1 MSSIREGGILW
12 FAKRRTLHVSGSSL
26 ASVLGVSPW
35 KSRWKL
41 YLEKTGVI
49 SEKRAQ
55 ASLSHP
61 ATQERLA
68 HGRYW
73 EPYALAQY
81 EESMAV
87 RGVVA
92 SPGLHVSPRLPTV
105 AATPDA
111 WHPESRT
118 VIEIK
123 CPSNLA
129 CSERTWDQ
137 RMVWDRPPAHY
148 IAQTLLEAH
157 VMGAA
162 RIHFVCYLAP
172 EEDEPWRLNVLEYAL
187 PRDLWD
193 EEIWPEI
200 LSFSQQIDGVIGP
213 PPKRLPKGH
222 KEHWTRKLEDGIDVT
237 ASYYFSGEAPRV
249 PGAAAEEGL

>member
-1 MSSIREGGILW
+1 MSIREGGILW
-12 FAKRRTLHVSGSSL
+12 HAKRRTLHVSGSSL

-49 SEKRAQ
+49 TEKRAQ

-61 ATQERLA
+61 SNQERLA

-73 EPYALAQY
+73 EPHAIQQY
-81 EESMAV
+81 ERSMGLE
-87 RGVVA
+87 GVVPN
-92 SPGLHVSPRLPTV
+92 PGLSISPRLRTV

-129 CSERTWDQ
+129 CSDRTWEE

-148 IAQTLLEAH
+148 VAQTLMEAH
-157 VMGAA
+157 VTGAE

-172 EEDEPWRLNVLEYAL
+172 EEESSEPWRMNVLEYAM
-187 PRDLWD
+187 PRELW
-193 EEIWPEI
+193 EQEIWPEI
-200 LSFSQQIDGVIGP
+200 LSFSQQVEGTKDP
-213 PPKRLPKGH
+213 PPKRLPNGH
-222 KEHWTRKLEDGIDVT
+222 KELWTRKLEEGIHVVR
-237 ASYYFSGEAPRV
+237 SYYFSG
-249 PGAAAEEGL
+249 